1 MQEAQDINI
10 EQKEQSEEPKVV
22 TEAPLAS
29 MLPPGF
35 QFIEVI
41 GEGGASVVS
50 KAFEPRLQQTVAIK
64 ILKDCDSP
72 DTDLSRKLMRESR
85 AIAKLDHPNIVKL
98 FQVGYT
104 PSGAPYLVYEFLSG
118 LTLEQAMEIG
128 TLHPQEIFV
137 IFDEI
142 LKGLSHIHAAGLVH
156 RDIKPSNIILTKG
169 TNTTA
174 GAFSGVKILD
184 FGIAKEVFAE
194 DDPSATTSSGSLVG
208 SPPYMSPE
216 QCKRSKLDARSDL
229 YAVACMLYE
238 ALSKRRVFSGNTPMD
253 IMYKQ
258 IHDPPPPLPD
268 LGGGKAFQSAFSKLI
283 FKALSKNRDER
294 PADASDFRRLLDEAA
309 ALHTEAVPS
318 RIQVPTPN
326 VSKPMLLAGAFL
338 SALLIFAYGYF
349 RAQNSDILT
358 RKEDPWKKS
367 GLQALSISTKIKAIS
382 YDMYTAENLNKK
394 SQQEVDLFLSRLNAL
409 DKQLK
414 APADRFAVH
423 FLKAKLYEWNGQFDK
438 AIAEKKEAL
447 LSCRRPD
454 ATLTIE
460 AADCYHDIG
469 KFLFQMKR
477 FEEAKSYFLKAK
489 EIVQARDE
497 NLDAVNSLSV
507 PMDYRA
513 RIGADSEHRNMEYL
527 AKIYRMEGDLKNA
540 RIHYSRI
547 FDRFDRF
554 NRFSDYIESRL
565 DLASIIAIQD
575 GVKAAQDFLT
585 NYEERLIHHKLVDR
599 ESLRCFDML
608 VAFCKKNHWDK
619 LAAEFNSDRPAFVER
634 VKFRDELIRKQAK

>member
-1 MQEAQDINI
+1 MQEAQDIKNDQI
-10 EQKEQSEEPKVV
+10 EQSAELKV
-22 TEAPLAS
+22 AS
-29 MLPPGF
+29 DAAAARMLPVGF
-35 QFIEVI
+35 VFIEVI

-64 ILKDCDSP
+64 VLKDCDSP
-72 DTDLSRKLMRESR
+72 ETDLSRKLMRESR

-98 FQVGYT
+98 FQVGYA

-118 LTLEQAMEIG
+118 LTLEQAMENT

-184 FGIAKEVFAE
+184 FGIAKEAFAE
-194 DDPSATTSSGSLVG
+194 DDPTATTSSGSLVG

-216 QCKRSKLDARSDL
+216 QCQRSKLDARSDL

-258 IHDPPPPLPD
+258 IHEAPPPLPD
-268 LGGGKAFQSAFSKLI
+268 LGGGNAFQSAFSALI
-283 FKALSKNRDER
+283 FKTLSKNRDDR
-294 PADASDFRRLLDEAA
+294 PADASTFRKLLEEAA

-318 RIQVPTPN
+318 RVQVPTPKL
-326 VSKPMLLAGAFL
+326 SKPMLLAGAFL
-338 SALLIFAYGYF
+338 SALLILAYGYI
-349 RAQNSDILT
+349 RVQQSESLT
-358 RKEDPWKKS
+358 KKEDPWKKTS
-367 GLQALSISTKIKAIS
+367 LQALSISTKIKAIA
-382 YDMYTAENLNKK
+382 YDIYTAEKRSKK
-394 SQQEVDLFLSRLNAL
+394 SPQEADLFLGRLESL
-409 DKQLK
+409 TKQLK
-414 APADRFAVH
+414 APADKFAVH
-423 FLKAKLYEWNGQFDK
+423 FLKAKLYEWTGQFEKVID
-438 AIAEKKEAL
+438 EKKQAL
-447 LSCRRPD
+447 AFCRRPD
-454 ATLTIE
+454 GTFTIE
-460 AADCYHDIG
+460 AGDCYHEIG
-469 KFLFQMKR
+469 KFLFEMGK
-477 FEEAKSYFLKAK
+477 FEEAKVYFLKAI

-497 NLDAVNSLSV
+497 NVDNVHSLSI
-507 PMDYRA
+507 PMDYHA
-513 RIGADSEHRNMEYL
+513 RIGADFEHRNNDYL
-527 AKIYRMEGDLKNA
+527 AKIYRREGDLKNA

-554 NRFSDYIESRL
+554 NRLSDYVESRL

-575 GVKAAQDFLT
+575 GPKAAQDFLAD
-585 NYEERLIHHKLVDR
+585 YEDRLVHYKLVDN
-599 ESLRCFDML
+599 ESLRGFDMM

-619 LAAEFNSDRPAFVER
+619 LAAEFQSHRPAYAER